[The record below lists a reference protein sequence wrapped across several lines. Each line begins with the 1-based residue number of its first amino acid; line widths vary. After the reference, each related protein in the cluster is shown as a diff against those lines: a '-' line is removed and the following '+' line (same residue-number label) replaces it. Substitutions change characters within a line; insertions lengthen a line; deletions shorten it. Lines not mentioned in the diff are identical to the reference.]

1 MYKNSPLKRVCLL
14 ACLNLSPTLTKP
26 TTLVPKET
34 GQKMKIILTFSLRD
48 IQHAE
53 NNQND
58 DIYYSG

>member
-1 MYKNSPLKRVCLL
+1 MYKNFPLKRLFIYLL
-14 ACLNLSPTLTKP
+14 TCLNLSPTLTKP

-34 GQKMKIILTFSLRD
+34 GQKIILTFSLRD